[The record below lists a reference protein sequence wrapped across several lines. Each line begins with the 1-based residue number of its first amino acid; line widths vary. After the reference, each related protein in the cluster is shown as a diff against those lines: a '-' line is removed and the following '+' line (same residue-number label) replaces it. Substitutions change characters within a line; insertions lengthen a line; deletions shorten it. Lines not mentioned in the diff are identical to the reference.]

1 MEFVRGL
8 RQLWRHPMFRRLFAV
23 RVAAQAADA
32 VLQVALASYV
42 LFSPE
47 RQPDAAAIAGVLALT
62 LLPFSVLGPFVSVV
76 LDRVSRRQVLLITE
90 IIRAVLGISLAA
102 LVAGGI
108 AGGSEKVLFY
118 GGVLLAMSFNRFLL
132 AALSASLPHTITPE
146 EYLVANSV
154 VPTIGPAAVIIG
166 GGAATGLRLLLSNRV
181 PTSTADAVLFALA
194 TCGFMISAAL
204 SLRIGRRLLG
214 PDGGE
219 PTRTSDVVRGL
230 VAALRHLRER
240 REAGLGLI
248 MIGLHRV
255 PYGVVTVA
263 TILVY
268 RNYFHTVGEVDAAI
282 GELGILALVTGTGFV
297 LAAAV
302 TPIVRHRIGARAWM
316 ISCFVASA
324 FLQTF
329 PGATYTR
336 AGILISAFLCG
347 VLAQAI
353 KINVDTFVQA
363 HVDDEFKGRV
373 FVLYDM
379 IFNVAL
385 VGAAAISALIL
396 PINGRS
402 VLVLV
407 IISACYLLTGLA
419 FAVLGRGLAWDQGAE
434 SLTAVEVGG
443 PPQPDEAQRDR
454 AQRGSGPDAK

>member
-8 RQLWRHPMFRRLFAV
+8 RQLWRHPLFRRLFAV

-47 RQPDAAAIAGVLALT
+47 HQPDAAAIAGVLALT

-90 IIRAVLGISLAA
+90 ICRGALGLGLAA
-102 LVAGGI
+102 VVAGGV
-108 AGGSEKVLFY
+108 ASGGEKVIFY
-118 GGVLLAMSFNRFLL
+118 GGVLLAMSLNRFLL

-154 VPTIGPAAVIIG
+154 VPTVGPAAVIIG
-166 GGAATGLRLLLSNRV
+166 GGSATGLRLALGGKV
-181 PTSTADAVLFALA
+181 PSSTADAVLFALA
-194 TCGFMISAAL
+194 AAGFVISACL
-204 SLRIGRRLLG
+204 SLRIGRKRLG
-214 PDGGE
+214 PDVAE
-219 PTRTSDVVRGL
+219 PTRTADVVNGL
-230 VAALRHLRER
+230 IKAVAHLKER

-268 RNYFHTVGEVDAAI
+268 RNYFHTVTEVDAAI
-282 GELGILALVTGTGFV
+282 GELGILALVTGIGFV

-316 ISCFVASA
+316 IICFVASA
-324 FLQTF
+324 VLQAF

-336 AGILISAFLCG
+336 AGILIAAFLCG

-363 HVDDEFKGRV
+363 HVDDDFKGRV
-373 FVLYDM
+373 FVIYDM

-385 VGAAAISALIL
+385 VGAAAIGALVL
-396 PINGRS
+396 PVNGRS
-402 VLVLV
+402 VPILL
-407 IISACYLLTGLA
+407 IISGCYLATGIA
-419 FAVLGRGLAWDQGAE
+419 FAALGRGLAWDQGAE
-434 SLTAVEVGG
+434 SLEQPEAGTAA
-443 PPQPDEAQRDR
+443 PDP
-454 AQRGSGPDAK
+454 AQRGSCPVAK